1 MKKKYLLIKYG
12 AICWI
17 LNYNLP
23 WNFVVSFSN
32 IAKKKSQEIDMAS
45 SLISEFKYILWN
57 FIETIDLNKYLHF
70 VLFCLMMSR
79 MVTEHFIFVHL
90 PSSSSPSS
98 PSNILLYLVKFNCA
112 LLVVEL
118 QKRCVL
124 KAAQTRKKEIY
135 KRRWDICMHKIFIRI
150 EECQFLHRISLG
162 FVLVRYD
169 EYHKRNG

>member
-1 MKKKYLLIKYG
+1 MKFR
-12 AICWI
+12 C
-17 LNYNLP
+17 
-23 WNFVVSFSN
+23 FFCN

-45 SLISEFKYILWN
+45 SLISDFKYILWN

-70 VLFCLMMSR
+70 ALCCLMMSR
-79 MVTEHFIFVHL
+79 MVTEHFIFAHL
-90 PSSSSPSS
+90 TSSSPSS
-98 PSNILLYLVKFNCA
+98 SNILLYLVEFNCA
-112 LLVVEL
+112 LLVTSY
-118 QKRCVL
+118 KKGVL

-135 KRRWDICMHKIFIRI
+135 KRGWDICMHKIFIRS

>member
-1 MKKKYLLIKYG
+1 MKFR
-12 AICWI
+12 C
-17 LNYNLP
+17 
-23 WNFVVSFSN
+23 FFCN

-45 SLISEFKYILWN
+45 SLISDFKYILWN

-70 VLFCLMMSR
+70 VLCCLMMSR
-79 MVTEHFIFVHL
+79 MVTEHFIFAHL
-90 PSSSSPSS
+90 PLSSPSS
-98 PSNILLYLVKFNCA
+98 SNILLYLVKFNCA
-112 LLVVEL
+112 LLVTSY
-118 QKRCVL
+118 KKGVL

-135 KRRWDICMHKIFIRI
+135 KRGWDICMHKIFIRS